1 MKETILSISEAAKQ
15 LQVESHVLRYWEDEL
30 DITIPRNEMG
40 HRLYGPKE
48 MRLLHTIVELKK
60 QGFQLRAIKLLLHDL
75 KEGEE
80 LDLQKLIAMREEI
93 NRRVEFLNEEGI
105 EVEDSLPELIR
116 KTLIQKQLKSS
127 NNVSQ
132 FQISGEG
139 KVTRL
144 PVGEY
149 RRKEETALSNRAVQ
163 EKSVLPERTSQEK
176 SVLLERTNQEKTVVP
191 NRTAQEGRLSD
202 ERVQQFQYI
211 MIQIMNQALQDNT
224 TRMTEEL
231 KNTMAQQLSHEF
243 MEKLAKRVA
252 DQVDGRMVSS
262 MSEQIAMSVEQ
273 TLGDHI
279 CDDVSTRI
287 MKEMNYIAR
296 MQEEQEEAHYQ
307 KLDELLRERQG
318 GGLNRT
324 LLRQQ
329 KKQMKKEAKLV
340 EAANEPAKKW
350 KRGKS

>member
-176 SVLLERTNQEKTVVP
+176 SVVP

-340 EAANEPAKKW
+340 AAANEPAKKW

>member
-75 KEGEE
+75 KDGEE

-149 RRKEETALSNRAVQ
+149 RRKEEPALSNRAVQ
-163 EKSVLPERTSQEK
+163 EKSALPERTSQEK
-176 SVLLERTNQEKTVVP
+176 SVVP

-231 KNTMAQQLSHEF
+231 KNAMAQQLSHEF

-318 GGLNRT
+318 GGSNRT

-340 EAANEPAKKW
+340 AAANEPAKKW